1 MNSASRMI
9 KNLKGR
15 SYLLSAKSLPWI
27 AAAAVQHPIVSTPRA
42 ASCNKPGFNTKI
54 SQLKIANVRKK
65 NGIDICSVTII
76 VFMKEAP
83 EIREVTAATSEVG
96 GEYSDMT
103 AMKNKKK

>member
-1 MNSASRMI
+1 M
-9 KNLKGR
+9 
-15 SYLLSAKSLPWI
+15 
-27 AAAAVQHPIVSTPRA
+27 AAAAVKHPIVSTHRA
-42 ASCNKPGFNTKI
+42 ASCAKPGSNNKI

-83 EIREVTAATSEVG
+83 EIREATAATSEVG
-96 GEYSDMT
+96 GEYSDIT

>member
-1 MNSASRMI
+1 M
-9 KNLKGR
+9 
-15 SYLLSAKSLPWI
+15 

-42 ASCNKPGFNTKI
+42 ASCAKPGFNNKI

-83 EIREVTAATSEVG
+83 EIREATAATSEVG
-96 GEYSDMT
+96 GEYSDIT
-103 AMKNKKK
+103 ATKNKKK

>member
-1 MNSASRMI
+1 M
-9 KNLKGR
+9 
-15 SYLLSAKSLPWI
+15 
-27 AAAAVQHPIVSTPRA
+27 AAAAVQHPIISTPRA
-42 ASCNKPGFNTKI
+42 ASCEKPGSNNKI

-83 EIREVTAATSEVG
+83 EIREATAATSEVG
-96 GEYSDMT
+96 GEYSDIT